1 MSIFHG
7 TLFLSSQFGG
17 SGIVLVLVVVLV
29 LGLFPGRVLHE

>member
-1 MSIFHG
+1 MVMSIFHG

-17 SGIVLVLVVVLV
+17 RGIVLVLV